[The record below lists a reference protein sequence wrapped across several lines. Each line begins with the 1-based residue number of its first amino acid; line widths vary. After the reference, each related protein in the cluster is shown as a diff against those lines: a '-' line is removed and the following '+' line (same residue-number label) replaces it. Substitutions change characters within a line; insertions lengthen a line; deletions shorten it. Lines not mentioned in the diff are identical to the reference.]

1 MHFNWHFE
9 KGLCKLMSCSVQ
21 SQPSNVLP
29 REQWSTLE
37 EEQTAG
43 PSLLSDDTP
52 WPHMLVIQLGSFL
65 VDLLVR
71 ELKIPNNI
79 LNPAQENKLIPV
91 LYHMYTF
98 RSNRQVR
105 LSTQMLNKAQMKRST
120 DMV

>member
-1 MHFNWHFE
+1 
-9 KGLCKLMSCSVQ
+9 MSCSVR
-21 SQPSNVLP
+21 SQPSSVLP

-37 EEQTAG
+37 AEQAAG

-52 WPHMLVIQLGSFL
+52 WPHMLVIQLGIFL
-65 VDLLVR
+65 VDLMVR

-98 RSNRQVR
+98 RSNRQVS
-105 LSTQMLNKAQMKRST
+105 LVSQTLNQAKVKVQM
-120 DMV
+120 